1 MEKQVHAKKITS
13 GGQTGADRAA
23 LDFAIVRGIPHGGW
37 CPRGR
42 KCEDG
47 IILPRFGLRETPSAA
62 YSQRT
67 EWNVRDS
74 DGTVIF
80 SVADRL
86 AGGSRKTAQFAPK
99 LGKPWLHLSAER
111 PGVDHAAL
119 LRWFVQRHQVKV
131 LNVAG
136 PRGSEEP
143 TIAKFVAS
151 TLREALTRKMSAKR
165 TLCALVLDD
174 EPCLWLR
181 YQVIP
186 RGFRVFG
193 AESNQQALQTAK
205 QHKAVLVVTDYAHSG
220 QGDGLQLI
228 EAMKKAH
235 PSVPVIMATGCDAR
249 GLRRRALRLGAC
261 AYLSKPFLFKALLAA
276 VDDALCHPGVKA
288 ADREASPA
296 INGRRLELRGSRF
309 LEQRA

>member
-1 MEKQVHAKKITS
+1 MEEQVHVEKIMS

-23 LDFAIVRGIPHGGW
+23 LDFAIVHVIPHGGW

-47 IILPRFGLRETPSAA
+47 VIPPRFGLRETPSTG

-80 SVADRL
+80 TVADRL
-86 AGGSRKTAQFAPK
+86 AGGSRKTAQFACK

-111 PGVDHAAL
+111 PGVDYAAL

-151 TLREALTRKMSAKR
+151 TLRAALTRKMAAKR

-174 EPCLWLR
+174 EPALR
-181 YQVIP
+181 LLYQAILG
-186 RGFRVFG
+186 GFRVVE
-193 AESNQQALQTAK
+193 AESNQQALKLAK
-205 QHKAVLVVTDYAHSG
+205 RRKFVVVVTDHAHSG
-220 QGDGLQLI
+220 QGDGLQFT

-235 PSVPVIMATGCDAR
+235 PSVPVIMATGSDAR
-249 GLRRRALRLGAC
+249 GLRRRALRFGAC
-261 AYLSKPFLFKALLAA
+261 AYLSKPFLPKALLAA
-276 VDDALCHPGVKA
+276 VDDALCHPGDKA
-288 ADREASPA
+288 AGP
-296 INGRRLELRGSRF
+296 
-309 LEQRA
+309 Q